1 MARASLPEC
10 RAIFSEKYMLQ
21 KHRTYLLI
29 LAAACAALLHTPFCQ
44 AQTDNAS
51 SKNWAVVIGISKYPK
66 LPDNKQL
73 LYADRDAQAFA
84 AAIKK
89 ISGDNLRLLV
99 NQDAT
104 AEAIKEALGN
114 WLAHSATE
122 NDTVTI
128 YFSGHG
134 IAESEYGEAYLLA
147 YDSDA
152 KSPYASGVSLRELS
166 YAISRRLKAGR
177 ILIIADAVRKD
188 FFDAEIVGDT
198 PSKIFSTAFNQLSQW
213 RGGIATVLAN
223 SPGEYSREGQKWDSH
238 GVFTKHLVD
247 AINNG
252 VDLNAD
258 RTSDAE
264 EIFSSVLARVSKDTS
279 KKQYPSKS
287 GTTLAQMKLASKDS
301 VAANTVAA
309 PVNPQP
315 VASTANSTQIQTVT
329 NISKPAEP
337 TIAKSNESA
346 IVQTTPS
353 ATSANSPKPAQTNA
367 ETVIVEKAKPTT
379 QTTSANGIEGTKT
392 NQPVTG
398 TAKPESGKPATLS
411 GNPGSAKSP
420 VPTINRGESAKTKQ
434 PVANKSEAAKTTQP
448 KAAST
453 TQPLTNPVQLTTA
466 NKQPSTVTPTNAPV
480 VESREIPDPIKSTPV
495 PPAVATV
502 ASTNANPN
510 TEKVTAT
517 IPTNISTPPP
527 SPLVLELESAI
538 AIGRLVEPKGN
549 CAWDTY
555 QEMMR
560 QPALTADATRLKS
573 RLADALVNNG
583 KAIVSNDI
591 RSDNIADKADDF
603 KRAGQMLAKARLLT
617 PEKTEIATLEKL
629 SAAAALISLQF
640 FDEAE
645 KALTQLPRMAA
656 TENALGIVYT
666 GKLDNWKAERAFKN
680 AVELDSMA
688 AAPHYNL
695 GLLYRSQ
702 KNEAALA
709 EFEKAAEL
717 DTKTYAAF
725 LAIGDEYFGQN
736 KWQQAAD
743 AYRKAVALRPYD
755 DNLYTKLGHALYS
768 QGLRDEANK
777 AYQKAKEIRS
787 KQ

>member
-1 MARASLPEC
+1 MARASLLEC
-10 RAIFSEKYMLQ
+10 RAIFPEKYMLQ
-21 KHRTYLLI
+21 KNRTSLLI
-29 LAAACAALLHTPFCQ
+29 LTALCVALSCTPFCL
-44 AQTDNAS
+44 AQGENS
-51 SKNWAVVIGISKYPK
+51 SAKTWAVVIGISKYPK

-73 LYADRDAQAFA
+73 LYADKDAQAFA
-84 AAIKK
+84 TAIKK
-89 ISGDNLRLLV
+89 MSGENVRLLV

-104 AEAIKEALGN
+104 AEAIKEAIGN
-114 WLAHSATE
+114 WLARSATE
-122 NDTVTI
+122 DDTVTI

-152 KSPYASGVSLRELS
+152 KSPYSSGVSLRELS
-166 YAISRRLKAGR
+166 YAISRRVKAGR
-177 ILIIADAVRKD
+177 ILIIADAVRRD

-238 GVFTKHLVD
+238 GVFTKYLVD
-247 AINNG
+247 AINSG

-264 EIFSSVLARVSKDTS
+264 EIFSSVLARVSKETS

-287 GTTLAQMKLASKDS
+287 GTTLAQMKLAGKDLI
-301 VAANTVAA
+301 A
-309 PVNPQP
+309 
-315 VASTANSTQIQTVT
+315 ASTVMLPANSQPSASTQNPSQNQATT
-329 NISKPAEP
+329 NTSKTAEP
-337 TIAKSNESA
+337 VVARSNEST
-346 IVQTTPS
+346 IVQTTTS
-353 ATSANSPKPAQTNA
+353 ATPANSQKPAPANA
-367 ETVIVEKAKPTT
+367 ETVIVEKNQPITHTA
-379 QTTSANGIEGTKT
+379 SANKIDSTKT
-392 NQPVTG
+392 NQPIASTTKPEVVKPTRPAG
-398 TAKPESGKPATLS
+398 NGGPTKSPAPMANRSETAKTNQPIVNKPE
-411 GNPGSAKSP
+411 
-420 VPTINRGESAKTKQ
+420 V
-434 PVANKSEAAKTTQP
+434 AKTTQP
-448 KAAST
+448 KTVSSA
-453 TQPLTNPVQLTTA
+453 
-466 NKQPSTVTPTNAPV
+466 QPSTKSVQPVTTNNDPKVTSPTSVTVAEATKAPAPV
-480 VESREIPDPIKSTPV
+480 KPTPMPPTVVTVPASNTNPSTERVTSTV
-495 PPAVATV
+495 PA
-502 ASTNANPN
+502 
-510 TEKVTAT
+510 
-517 IPTNISTPPP
+517 NISTPAL
-527 SPLVLELESAI
+527 SPMVLELESAI
-538 AIGRLVEPKGN
+538 AVGRLVEPKGN

-555 QEMMR
+555 QEMTR
-560 QPALTADATRLKS
+560 QPALSADAARLKL
-573 RLADALVNNG
+573 RLADALFNNG
-583 KAIVSNDI
+583 KAVISNDV
-591 RSDNIADKADDF
+591 RSDNIADKVDDF

-617 PEKTEIATLEKL
+617 PERTEITTLEKL

-645 KALTQLPRMAA
+645 KALSQLPKMAA
-656 TENALGIVYT
+656 TENALGIAYA

-680 AVELDSMA
+680 AVEMDNMA

-725 LAIGDEYFGQN
+725 LAVGDEYFSQN
-736 KWQQAAD
+736 KWQQAAE